1 MDATINA
8 LLDRLD
14 GVKQTGAGKW
24 LAKCPAH
31 DDRHA
36 SFGIKLLD
44 DGRILLNCF
53 SGCDKESILGAIGLT
68 FSDLFPPKPE
78 RFDYARSKSRPPKFS
93 AHEIVKLAAFESTL
107 IVLAIG
113 QLMTTGKISPA
124 DLVRVNTAIDTLNEI
139 EKEVNYGR

>member
-1 MDATINA
+1 MNATINT

-68 FSDLFPPKPE
+68 FSDLFPPKPKD
-78 RFDYARSKSRPPKFS
+78 FNYSRSAPKPPKFS
-93 AHEIVKLAAFESTL
+93 AYEMLKIAVFESTL
-107 IVLAIG
+107 ITLAIR
-113 QLMTTGKISPA
+113 QLTTTGKISPD
-124 DLVRVNTAIDTLNEI
+124 DLARVNTAIATLDEI
-139 EKEVNYGR
+139 GAEVNYGR